1 MSRTLPLHLRTAAVL
16 PAAPAVL
23 PVAAPA
29 TQAWRPGRL
38 LSAPHRLAF
47 AAGTAVMLLV
57 ALWWATALVAR
68 AAGIATPAG
77 LPASTLHA
85 LLMGFGFM
93 PLFFTG
99 FLFTAGPRWLGMPP
113 PAMRHLRGP
122 VQAQTAGALV
132 LGLAGLA
139 HDPALARLLAAV
151 GLAAMAAGWGRGVL
165 HFGRLLLLSTATDKL
180 HASVVAVA
188 GAFGAVLM
196 ALAAGCVA
204 VGDLGAA
211 HETVRVALWAFA
223 GVTYAAVAHRMIP
236 FFSAAAVPGLDAWRP
251 QGLLA
256 SFVLVLGFEGF
267 VVWTPVPLALQ
278 AGVEAVAA
286 GGWTLLALRWGLL
299 HSLKNR
305 LLAMLHLGFVWLG
318 VAMGLAAVSHGLQ
331 AAGQPGLG
339 LAPLHAYTM
348 GFLGSTLVAMVT
360 RVSAGHSGRALAVD
374 TGAWLLFWVLQA
386 AVIGRII
393 SDIAPPD
400 LLSPL
405 LAGAAVTWAAALLP
419 WGLRHLGWYGRPRV
433 DGRPG

>member
-1 MSRTLPLHLRTAAVL
+1 MSRTLPLHVHT
-16 PAAPAVL
+16 PAASPARAPTPPL
-23 PVAAPA
+23 PQSAL
-29 TQAWRPGRL
+29 AWRPGRL

-57 ALWWATALVAR
+57 ALWWAGALLAR
-68 AAGIATPAG
+68 AAGGAGPAG

-122 VQAQTAGALV
+122 VQAQAAGALV
-132 LGLAGLA
+132 LGLAGFA
-139 HDPALARLLAAV
+139 HDPALARLLAAL
-151 GLAAMAAGWGRGVL
+151 GLAALAAGWGRAVL
-165 HFGRLLLLSTATDKL
+165 HFARLLLRSTATDKL
-180 HASVVAVA
+180 HASVVTVA
-188 GAFGAVLM
+188 GALGAVLM
-196 ALAAGCVA
+196 VVAAGSVAAGDLAAV
-204 VGDLGAA
+204 

-223 GVTYAAVAHRMIP
+223 GVVYAAVAHRMIP
-236 FFSAAAVPGLDAWRP
+236 FFSAAAVPALDAWRP
-251 QGLLA
+251 PWLLA
-256 SFVLVLGFEGF
+256 SFVMVLGFEGF
-267 VVWTPVPLALQ
+267 VHWAPVPLALQ
-278 AGVEAVAA
+278 AAIEAAA
-286 GGWTLLALRWGLL
+286 GLGWTLLALRWGLL
-299 HSLKNR
+299 HSLRNR

-360 RVSAGHSGRALAVD
+360 RVSAGHSGRSLAVD
-374 TGAWLLFWVLQA
+374 TGAWVLFWVLQA
-386 AVIGRII
+386 AVIGRIM
-393 SDIAPPD
+393 SDIAQLPW
-400 LLSPL
+400 LTW
-405 LAGAAVTWAAALLP
+405 AAVTWAAALLP
-419 WGLRHLGWYGRPRV
+419 WGLRHLAWYGRPRV